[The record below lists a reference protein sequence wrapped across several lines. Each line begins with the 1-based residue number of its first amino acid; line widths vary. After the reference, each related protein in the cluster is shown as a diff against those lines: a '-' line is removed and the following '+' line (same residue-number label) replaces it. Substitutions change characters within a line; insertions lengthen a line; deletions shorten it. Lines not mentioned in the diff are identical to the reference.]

1 MEMLITVVV
10 VVVVERYH
18 CFLVPKWVNLP
29 VMPLGVIR
37 DRDITGKYYTKYYIE
52 RGSRATKKAE
62 KRMQSSTAAQH
73 VFAQKFS
80 FDMQWIP
87 TEKFPEQS
95 SSH

>member
-1 MEMLITVVV
+1 MEMLITVVVVV

-52 RGSRATKKAE
+52 RGSCATKIRK
-62 KRMQSSTAAQH
+62 QSSTAAQH
-73 VFAQKFS
+73 AFAQKFS